1 MSKPHYDDYLLEE
14 NQRATSDNI
23 ALFEAALKGDFEQVK
38 ELLENGA
45 KPNFFFRPEDQ
56 KNALHVS
63 SEKGFDDIVQVLIQ
77 HGAAVNSKA
86 STDQTTSLILASQNG
101 HVKVVQIL
109 LSHGA
114 HVDSGIS
121 LPHHSSKSELIY
133 IIIANAYGNTSLHE
147 ACHAGSPRLIEALL
161 DARAPI
167 NAENHKGSTPLHL
180 YCYGEKNTVHG
191 IEGLEILIRAG
202 ANVNARDHRGATPLL
217 VCCASGR

>member
-63 SEKGFDDIVQVLIQ
+63 SEKGFDDIVEVLIQ

-114 HVDSGIS
+114 HVDAGIFTLS
-121 LPHHSSKSELIY
+121 VFH
-133 IIIANAYGNTSLHE
+133 N
-147 ACHAGSPRLIEALL
+147 
-161 DARAPI
+161 
-167 NAENHKGSTPLHL
+167 
-180 YCYGEKNTVHG
+180 
-191 IEGLEILIRAG
+191 
-202 ANVNARDHRGATPLL
+202 
-217 VCCASGR
+217 